1 MKACARAA
9 GERLPLVGAPARQP
23 LARRLSSQHVTK
35 SVVSCSVRV
44 SDDKTRQI
52 EATAE
57 HILAATNDHVMKA
70 IDSINR
76 GQVIAVP
83 TDTIYGFA
91 CDACSAE
98 AVNRIYEIK
107 GRVQTRPLA
116 ICVADVPDISRFAV
130 VDHLP
135 QGLLDSLLPGPVTVV
150 LKRGNNSIL
159 ERSLNPGLESI
170 GVRVPDFDFIRAISR
185 GAGSALA
192 LTSANLSGRPSS
204 VNVKDFED
212 LWPHCS
218 YVFDG
223 GILPSGRAGST
234 IVDLI
239 TPGVYKILRDGSS
252 RQETTAVLGK
262 FGFVEASIMIQFEIN
277 FDYTS

>member
-1 MKACARAA
+1 MKACAKAA
-9 GERLPLVGAPARQP
+9 GERLPLVVRPPARQP
-23 LARRLSSQHVTK
+23 LARSFVNVSRLSSQHETK

-44 SDDKTRQI
+44 SDNMAQRI
-52 EATAE
+52 EAQAE
-57 HILAATNDHVMKA
+57 HILPATNDYVMKA

-83 TDTIYGFA
+83 TDTIYGLA

-98 AVNRIYEIK
+98 AVNRIYETK

-116 ICVADVPDISRFAV
+116 ICVADVPDISQFAV

-135 QGLLDSLLPGPVTVV
+135 HGLLDSLLPGPVTVV
-150 LKRGNNSIL
+150 LKRGDNSIL

-192 LTSANLSGRPSS
+192 LTSANLSGRSSS
-204 VNVKDFED
+204 VNIKDFED

-252 RQETTAVLGK
+252 RPETTEVLSK
-262 FGFVEASIMIQFEIN
+262 FGFVEAS
-277 FDYTS
+277 

>member
-1 MKACARAA
+1 MAGKIKACARAA
-9 GERLPLVGAPARQP
+9 GERLPPIRAPARQP
-23 LARRLSSQHVTK
+23 LAQSFLKVGKLSSQHETK
-35 SVVSCSVRV
+35 CIVSSSLKVPENI
-44 SDDKTRQI
+44 SHQI
-52 EATAE
+52 QASTE
-57 HILAATNDHVMKA
+57 HICPASKDHVVKA
-70 IDSINR
+70 IDAVNG

-107 GRVQTRPLA
+107 GRIHTRPLA
-116 ICVADVPDISRFAV
+116 VCVADVPDISRVAV

-135 QGLLDSLLPGPVTVV
+135 HGLLRSLLPGPVTVV
-150 LKRGNNSIL
+150 LKRGENSIL
-159 ERSLNPGLESI
+159 ERSLNPGLDSI
-170 GVRVPDFDFIRAISR
+170 GVRVPNLDFIRSIAR
-185 GAGSALA
+185 GAGIALA

-204 VNVKDFED
+204 VSVKDFGD

-223 GILPSGRAGST
+223 GVLPSGRAGST

-239 TPGVYKILRDGSS
+239 TPGVYRILRDGRS
-252 RQETTAVLGK
+252 REETVAVLGK
-262 FGFVEASIMIQFEIN
+262 FGFVEAS
-277 FDYTS
+277 

>member
-9 GERLPLVGAPARQP
+9 GERLPLVRAPARQP
-23 LARRLSSQHVTK
+23 LAQSFLKVGKLYSQHETK
-35 SVVSCSVRV
+35 CVVSCSVNVSENISHRV
-44 SDDKTRQI
+44 EDST
-52 EATAE
+52 E
-57 HILAATNDHVMKA
+57 HIFPASKDHVAKA
-70 IDSINR
+70 IDAING

-83 TDTIYGFA
+83 TDTIYGFS

-107 GRVQTRPLA
+107 GRIHTRPLA

-135 QGLLDSLLPGPVTVV
+135 DGLLHSLLPGPVTVV
-150 LKRGNNSIL
+150 LKRGENSIL
-159 ERSLNPGLESI
+159 ERSLNPGLDSI
-170 GVRVPDFDFIRAISR
+170 GVRVPNLDFIRSIAR

-204 VNVKDFED
+204 VSVKDFGD

-223 GILPSGRAGST
+223 GVLPSGRAGST

-252 RQETTAVLGK
+252 REETTAVLGK
-262 FGFVEASIMIQFEIN
+262 FGFVEAS
-277 FDYTS
+277 

>member
-9 GERLPLVGAPARQP
+9 GERLPLVRAPARQP
-23 LARRLSSQHVTK
+23 LGQSFLKIGKLYSQHEAK
-35 SVVSCSVRV
+35 CGVSCSVNVSENISHRV
-44 SDDKTRQI
+44 
-52 EATAE
+52 EASTE
-57 HILAATNDHVMKA
+57 HIFPASKDHVAKA
-70 IDSINR
+70 IDAING

-83 TDTIYGFA
+83 TDTIYGFS

-107 GRVQTRPLA
+107 GRIHTRPLA

-135 QGLLDSLLPGPVTVV
+135 DGLLHSLLPGPVTVV
-150 LKRGNNSIL
+150 LKRGENSIL
-159 ERSLNPGLESI
+159 ERSLNPGLDSI
-170 GVRVPDFDFIRAISR
+170 GVRVPNLDFIRSIAR

-204 VNVKDFED
+204 VSVKDFGD

-223 GILPSGRAGST
+223 GVLPSGRAGST

-252 RQETTAVLGK
+252 REETTAVLGK
-262 FGFVEASIMIQFEIN
+262 FGFVEAS
-277 FDYTS
+277 

>member
-1 MKACARAA
+1 MQACARAA
-9 GERLPLVGAPARQP
+9 GERLPLVRAPARQP
-23 LARRLSSQHVTK
+23 LAQSFVKVSRLSSLHETNR
-35 SVVSCSVRV
+35 VVSCSARV
-44 SDDKTRQI
+44 SENISHKI
-52 EATAE
+52 EASMD
-57 HILAATNDHVMKA
+57 HILPASQDHVVKA
-70 IDSINR
+70 IDAING

-107 GRVQTRPLA
+107 GRIHTRPLA
-116 ICVADVPDISRFAV
+116 ICVADVPEISRFAM

-135 QGLLDSLLPGPVTVV
+135 HGLLHNLLPGPVTVV
-150 LKRGNNSIL
+150 LKRGENSIL
-159 ERSLNPGLESI
+159 ERSLNPGLDSI
-170 GVRVPDFDFIRAISR
+170 GVRVPKLDFIRSIAR

-204 VNVKDFED
+204 VSVKDFGD

-223 GILPSGRAGST
+223 GMLPSGRAGST

-252 RQETTAVLGK
+252 REETTAILGN
-262 FGFVEASIMIQFEIN
+262 FGFVEAS
-277 FDYTS
+277 

>member
-23 LARRLSSQHVTK
+23 LARSFVKVNRLSSQHETK

-44 SDDKTRQI
+44 SDDKTHRI

-57 HILAATNDHVMKA
+57 HILPATNDHVMKA

-135 QGLLDSLLPGPVTVV
+135 HGLLDSLLPGPVTVV

-262 FGFVEASIMIQFEIN
+262 FGFVEAW
-277 FDYTS
+277 

>member
-23 LARRLSSQHVTK
+23 LARRLSSQHETK

-44 SDDKTRQI
+44 SDDKTRRI

-57 HILAATNDHVMKA
+57 HILPATNDHVMKA

-135 QGLLDSLLPGPVTVV
+135 HGLLDSLLPGPVTVV

-170 GVRVPDFDFIRAISR
+170 GVRVPDFDFIRAISC

-262 FGFVEASIMIQFEIN
+262 FGFVEAW
-277 FDYTS
+277 